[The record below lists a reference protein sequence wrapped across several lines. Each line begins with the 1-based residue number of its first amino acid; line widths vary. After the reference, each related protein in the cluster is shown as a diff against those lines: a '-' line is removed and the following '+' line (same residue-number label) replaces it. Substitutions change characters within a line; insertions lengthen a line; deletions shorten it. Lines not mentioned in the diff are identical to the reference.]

1 MKRLILIF
9 SVFFLIVIFS
19 FSNPPKDKK
28 GYRIKTVVIDS
39 GHGGKDPGA
48 VGSNV
53 YEKNVVL
60 KVALKLGNL
69 IETNFPDVKVVFTR
83 KTDVFIE
90 LYRRA
95 QIANECKADLF
106 ISIHCNSSKNTSAYG
121 SETYVMGLH
130 KSQENLDVAK
140 KENSS
145 ILLED
150 NYSKMY
156 DGFDPKSPESNIIFS
171 LYQNAYIDQSL
182 MISQK
187 IQHQLS
193 GKVGL
198 TDRGVKQAGF
208 LVLYKAAMPSILTE
222 IGFVSNKKEEELLMS
237 EEGINKISKAL
248 FNAFK
253 EYKEDVESDV
263 YSVDKN
269 TENKKNDHQDTVDT
283 IKKVK
288 DTIVKK
294 TEIKKSEVVKLP
306 ENTSKN
312 EVSFRVQFTASSTKK
327 PLNAPEFSKL
337 KDVKVYQMNSLYR
350 YTTGDFKTLEEAAEW
365 QSQVQGKG
373 FKDAFVVAFHNE
385 ERISP
390 QEALKLIKNN

>member
-1 MKRLILIF
+1 MKKRLIFIF
-9 SVFFLIVIFS
+9 SVFILFVLFC
-19 FSNPPKDKK
+19 FANTPKDKK

-48 VGSNV
+48 VGSKV
-53 YEKNVVL
+53 YEKDVVL

-83 KTDVFIE
+83 KSDVFVE

-95 QIANECKADLF
+95 QIANQNKADLF
-106 ISIHCNSSKNTSAYG
+106 ISIHCNSSKNTTAFG

-130 KSQENLDVAK
+130 KSQENLEVAK

-150 NYSKMY
+150 NYSQMY

-182 MISQK
+182 MIAQK
-187 IQHQLS
+187 IQHQMS
-193 GKVGL
+193 TKVGFS
-198 TDRGVKQAGF
+198 DRGVKQAGF

-222 IGFVSNKKEEELLMS
+222 IGFVSNKSEEEVLIS
-237 EEGINKISKAL
+237 EQGTNKISNAL

-253 EYKEDVESDV
+253 EYKENVESDI
-263 YSVDKN
+263 YSVDIN
-269 TENKKNDHQDTVDT
+269 PENKKTDHLPPIDT
-283 IKKVK
+283 IKKTK

-294 TEIKKSEVVKLP
+294 TEVVENKDNTTTKK
-306 ENTSKN
+306 
-312 EVSFRVQFTASSTKK
+312 VSFRVQFTASSTNK
-327 PLNAPEFSKL
+327 PLNSPEFSKL

-365 QSQVQGKG
+365 QSQVQSKG
-373 FKDAFVVAFHNE
+373 FKDAFVVAFYNE

-390 QEALKLIKNN
+390 QEAIKLIKNN